1 VLVSS
6 VGPFLAGAFFA
17 FVLFAGMVAVAA
29 YAGWRV
35 LRRRWRRAALHPA
48 VRTASALWTAVAATS
63 LGHWLSSGE
72 AGQVAAHRGS
82 WKMWRAVGDAERA
95 VSAATD
101 AGAPVGD
108 LPALVRRLHIV
119 ADEVE
124 GIQRLAP
131 ARAGHDVAESQ
142 RQKMSDVV
150 TAAHDI
156 HRAAVAATGDMSD
169 PSSVPWWPTPTTRS
183 RRSPPAWRVPARAAP
198 APTEPLRTFSIEQ
211 DAPGG

>member
-1 VLVSS
+1 MLVSS

-101 AGAPVGD
+101 AWAPVGD

-169 PSSVPWWPTPTTRS
+169 PKLRALVADANHEVQAIATGVARS
-183 RRSPPAWRVPARAAP
+183 REGR
-198 APTEPLRTFSIEQ
+198 
-211 DAPGG
+211 PGPD

>member
-1 VLVSS
+1 
-6 VGPFLAGAFFA
+6 
-17 FVLFAGMVAVAA
+17 
-29 YAGWRV
+29 
-35 LRRRWRRAALHPA
+35 
-48 VRTASALWTAVAATS
+48 VAATS

-169 PSSVPWWPTPTTRS
+169 PKLRALVADANHEVQAIATGVARS
-183 RRSPPAWRVPARAAP
+183 REGR
-198 APTEPLRTFSIEQ
+198 
-211 DAPGG
+211 PGPD